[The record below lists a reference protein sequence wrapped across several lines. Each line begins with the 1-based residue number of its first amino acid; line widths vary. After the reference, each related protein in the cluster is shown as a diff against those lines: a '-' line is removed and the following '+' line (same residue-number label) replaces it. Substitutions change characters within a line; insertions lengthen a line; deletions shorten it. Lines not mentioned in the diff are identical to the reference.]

1 MTPTIG
7 EIDGLPAL
15 VVLEGGWRDEYSGVI
30 ETHGLA
36 VLSIMVRG
44 DDLSF
49 LERLPSLRGLV
60 LNAGEVR
67 DLSPIQALGALETLT
82 LNTPSKP
89 RMELDFKAFGALET
103 LRMYWNPGFES
114 VFACESLRSLWM
126 FGPPDADLARFG
138 ALPSLRRLELSQG
151 RKLVSTAGVGDL
163 EFLGLYQQAALEDFS
178 GLPAE
183 LRVLAIEGSKKL
195 STLDAVGPLTKL
207 TRLKVANC
215 GDLASL
221 KPLTG
226 LIELEEFFAWEST
239 RVLDGDLSVLLELPR
254 LHQIGMRDRREYRP
268 RVPEVEEALQARRGG

>member
-15 VVLEGGWRDEYSGVI
+15 VVLEGGWRDEYAAVI
-30 ETHGLA
+30 EAHDLA

-44 DDLSF
+44 EDLSF

-67 DLSPIQALGALETLT
+67 DLSPVQGLGALETLT

-89 RMELDFKAFGALET
+89 RLELDFTAFAGLTT
-103 LRMYWNPGFES
+103 LRMYWNPGLAS
-114 VFACESLRSLWM
+114 VFASPSLRSLFV

-138 ALPSLRRLELSQG
+138 ALPALRRLEVSQG
-151 RKLVSTAGVGDL
+151 RKLVSTAGVGAVD
-163 EFLGLYQQAALEDFS
+163 FLGLYQQAALEDLS
-178 GLPAE
+178 ALPAG

-195 STLDAVGPLTKL
+195 GALPALPPGL

-215 GDLASL
+215 GDIASL
-221 KPLTG
+221 QPLAG
-226 LIELEEFFAWEST
+226 LLELEEFFAWEST
-239 RVLDGDLSVLLELPR
+239 RVLDGDLSVLLALPR
-254 LHQIGMRDRREYRP
+254 LKQIGMRDRREYTP
-268 RVPEVEEALQARRGG
+268 RVSEIEDALAARRAG